1 MRFYQAMQL
10 SAANLKPLIKNAESK
25 EIKNKYIAALILK
38 SILCL
43 LFCTIVVISFG
54 KVFGEENNVVGVVTV
69 ISLLNFRFS
78 NLDFKVRQ
86 AALTIVGIF
95 GVLSISPYIASI
107 SNPFLGFIINFIS
120 IIGILI
126 LTCHNVRLCNHS
138 ILVLSYFLLYGYKV
152 ENTEILINRIIGL
165 IFGGILVAS
174 IFYIKQRKIEFKNTF
189 IDIINDVDFNTERTK
204 WQLKFAFVTTSAIM
218 IGEFLH
224 IPRTMWIGI
233 ACMSVFHPDKSQ
245 LQIRYKQRML
255 YMVLGCLMYM
265 SIYFLIPQQFRGLIG
280 LIGGVMIGFSGTYK
294 WQTVFNAFGA
304 LSAAT
309 PILGVGGAII
319 FRILNNV
326 FGALYSKGF
335 DYIINFIDNKEFA
348 NVNEA

>member
-1 MRFYQAMQL
+1 
-10 SAANLKPLIKNAESK
+10 
-25 EIKNKYIAALILK
+25 
-38 SILCL
+38 
-43 LFCTIVVISFG
+43 
-54 KVFGEENNVVGVVTV
+54 
-69 ISLLNFRFS
+69 
-78 NLDFKVRQ
+78 
-86 AALTIVGIF
+86 
-95 GVLSISPYIASI
+95 
-107 SNPFLGFIINFIS
+107 
-120 IIGILI
+120 
-126 LTCHNVRLCNHS
+126 
-138 ILVLSYFLLYGYKV
+138 
-152 ENTEILINRIIGL
+152 
-165 IFGGILVAS
+165 
-174 IFYIKQRKIEFKNTF
+174 
-189 IDIINDVDFNTERTK
+189 
-204 WQLKFAFVTTSAIM
+204 M

-224 IPRTMWIGI
+224 IPRAMWIGI

-319 FRILNNV
+319 LRILNNV